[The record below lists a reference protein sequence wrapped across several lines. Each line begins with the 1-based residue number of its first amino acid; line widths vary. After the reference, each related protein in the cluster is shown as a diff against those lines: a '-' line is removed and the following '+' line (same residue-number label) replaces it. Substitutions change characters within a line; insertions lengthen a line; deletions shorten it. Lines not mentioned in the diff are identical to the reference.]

1 MKIERVKRVR
11 VVVAV
16 LLSFA
21 VASAFS
27 RSVDHAQGEMSGE
40 PTQTT
45 ILLQSRLTQGNH
57 FVDGDIMG
65 AAGVACFEISKSLS
79 FRDPFK
85 TDWIQALPKN
95 DFIVRQKVKNL
106 KPGTLYHYRLLFG
119 PDKDHVSVGKTCM
132 FKTLPDTSEI
142 SHASFVVVT
151 GMNYDKFHYGWP
163 WRKRKPYGGAD
174 KLLGYPA
181 LETILKLKPDF
192 FVGTGDNVYYDELGV
207 RGAAKTQAE
216 LRRKWHEQLVQ
227 KRYIDLFAQTATYWE
242 KDDHD
247 YRYNDCDTTGM
258 RLPSHELGKKT
269 FLEQMPVVD
278 QEDPDAVTYRTYRIG
293 KLLQIWLLEGRDY
306 RSPNSMPDGPQKS
319 IWGDV
324 QKEWLKKTLLAS
336 TATFKLVISP
346 TPMVGPDDGY
356 KSDNHTNPKGF
367 KQEGDA
373 FFAWLK
379 ANGFLK
385 KHFYF
390 VCGDRHWQYHSMHPS
405 GFEEFSC
412 GALVEN
418 NARLGMAPGDP
429 ESTDP
434 QALVKQIYTQQ
445 EVSAG
450 FLSISVI
457 PGTQDEPHTLSFDFY
472 DEHGNL
478 LYVCRKTA
486 VQ

>member
-1 MKIERVKRVR
+1 MCRMKIERVKRVR
-11 VVVAV
+11 FVVAV

-57 FVDGDIMG
+57 FVEGDIVG
-65 AAGVACFEISKSLS
+65 AAGVARFEISKSLS

-85 TDWIQALPKN
+85 TDWIQALP
-95 DFIVRQKVKNL
+95 
-106 KPGTLYHYRLLFG
+106 
-119 PDKDHVSVGKTCM
+119 
-132 FKTLPDTSEI
+132 
-142 SHASFVVVT
+142 
-151 GMNYDKFHYGWP
+151 
-163 WRKRKPYGGAD
+163 
-174 KLLGYPA
+174 
-181 LETILKLKPDF
+181 
-192 FVGTGDNVYYDELGV
+192 
-207 RGAAKTQAE
+207 
-216 LRRKWHEQLVQ
+216 
-227 KRYIDLFAQTATYWE
+227 
-242 KDDHD
+242 
-247 YRYNDCDTTGM
+247 
-258 RLPSHELGKKT
+258 
-269 FLEQMPVVD
+269 
-278 QEDPDAVTYRTYRIG
+278 EDPDAVTYRTYRIG

-373 FFAWLK
+373 FFTWLK
-379 ANGFLK
+379 ANGFLE

-405 GFEEFSC
+405 GFEEFFY

-418 NARLGMAPGDP
+418 NARLRRAPGDP

-445 EVSAG
+445 EASAG
-450 FLSISVI
+450 FLNISVI